1 MGLGSSRV
9 RRLVAAVT
17 LALAIHL
24 IAAVATVSA
33 VTGGGDF
40 PMRIPI

>member
-9 RRLVAAVT
+9 RRLVLAAT
-17 LALAIHL
+17 LALAVQL
-24 IAAVATVSA
+24 IAAVAAVSA